1 MSRDKQGLALG
12 QLVQSQCSNFLS
24 GQIPSPHHACLH
36 TPPTSWLAAP
46 LLLLPPLP
54 PEATA
59 ARAAL
64 SSVNCSVGLL
74 RSCSTRSRGG
84 LSRSD
89 WLRPDGRGDQARG
102 EVTGG
107 RERGGLSKLDG

>member
-1 MSRDKQGLALG
+1 MTRWQGEG
-12 QLVQSQCSNFLS
+12 C
-24 GQIPSPHHACLH
+24 IPPHAP
-36 TPPTSWLAAP
+36 TPHTSWLAAP
-46 LLLLPPLP
+46 LLLLPLP

-102 EVTGG
+102 EVTRG